1 MPYHTTRNENK
12 KQIDIV
18 KENKNLKESAITGL
32 SPRMSK
38 KLREHSKLHAGGMA
52 SKHIKTMLKHLRN
65 KKSFNTAHSLAVEE
79 DKKEDKKK

>member
-1 MPYHTTRNENK
+1 MPTHYARNEK

-52 SKHIKTMLKHLRN
+52 SAHVKIMLKHLRN
-65 KKSFNTAHSLAVEE
+65 KKSFNTAHSLAVKEE
-79 DKKEDKKK
+79 EENKKK